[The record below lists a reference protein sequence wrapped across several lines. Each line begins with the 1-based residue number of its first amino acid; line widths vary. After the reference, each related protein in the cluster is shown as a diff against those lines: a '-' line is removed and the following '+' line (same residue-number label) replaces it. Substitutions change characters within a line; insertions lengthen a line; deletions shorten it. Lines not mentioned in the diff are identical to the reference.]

1 MGKIKWERSFPS
13 QVYTKWAGKSVYYY
27 KSINSTNVK
36 AHELAAQ
43 GALHGSV
50 VLADKQTAG
59 RGRRG
64 RQWDSPP
71 GENLYF
77 TLLLYPKLPARKAS
91 MLTLVMALA
100 VGKALGEVT
109 GHEIWIKWPN
119 DVVLNGKK
127 VAGILTEMQARDDK
141 IDHVIIGVGVNVARR
156 EFKGEL
162 AEKATSL
169 ENEVENQVTRE
180 ALLAGILEHFEILYE
195 MFCLKGNMKDLRQ
208 AYESYLINK
217 GRQVLVLDPAGEFT
231 GIALGINDTGEL
243 QVQLKDGTVQ
253 SVYAGEVSVRGVY
266 GYV

>member
-1 MGKIKWERSFPS
+1 M
-13 QVYTKWAGKSVYYY
+13 YYY
-27 KSINSTNVK
+27 KSTNSTNVK

-43 GALHGSV
+43 GARHGSV

-77 TLLLYPKLPARKAS
+77 TLLLYPKIPAQKAS

-100 VGKALGEVT
+100 VSEALGVVT
-109 GHEIWIKWPN
+109 GREIWIKWPN
-119 DVVLNGKK
+119 DMVLNGKK
-127 VAGILTEMQARDDK
+127 LAGILTEMQARDDK
-141 IDHVIIGVGVNVARR
+141 IDHVIIGVGVNVAKRVF
-156 EFKGEL
+156 EGEL
-162 AEKATSL
+162 DGKATSL
-169 ENEVENQVTRE
+169 ENEVERKMLRE
-180 ALLAGILEHFEILYE
+180 DLLAGILEHFEVLYE
-195 MFCLKGNMKDLRQ
+195 LFCQKGSLEGLRQ
-208 AYESYLINK
+208 AYESQLINK

-231 GIALGINDTGEL
+231 GTALGINDTGEL
-243 QVQLKDGTVQ
+243 QVQREDGTVQ